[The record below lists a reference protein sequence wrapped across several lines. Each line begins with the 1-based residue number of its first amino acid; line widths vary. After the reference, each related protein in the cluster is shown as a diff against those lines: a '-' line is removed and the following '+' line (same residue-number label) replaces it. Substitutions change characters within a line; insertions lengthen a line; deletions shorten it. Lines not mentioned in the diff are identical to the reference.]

1 MKSILK
7 GIGAIVRYNHM
18 RKILHVYE
26 KNCMP
31 IRKISQLLY
40 TIYRKWL
47 LISTPTKW
55 KVDDICPLNSSGVE
69 NRPDCITN
77 WDVWKV
83 DENCPLNSSGVENR
97 PVYEKNCVP
106 IRKISQLLHTIYRN
120 WLLVN
125 VGKNHLKTPLNLICV
140 RVVVGVVRVVGTTN

>member
-31 IRKISQLLY
+31 IGKISQLLY

-47 LISTPTKW
+47 LISEPIKW
-55 KVDDICPLNSSGVE
+55 KVDEVCPLNFSL
-69 NRPDCITN
+69 
-77 WDVWKV
+77 VWQIMIDQEV
-83 DENCPLNSSGVENR
+83 VHDQAQSWSTVGQLWSTVR
-97 PVYEKNCVP
+97 RVY
-106 IRKISQLLHTIYRN
+106 R
-120 WLLVN
+120 
-125 VGKNHLKTPLNLICV
+125 
-140 RVVVGVVRVVGTTN
+140 

>member
-7 GIGAIVRYNHM
+7 GIGAIVKYNHM

-26 KNCMP
+26 KNSMP

-47 LISTPTKW
+47 LINAPCKW

-69 NRPDCITN
+69 NRPDKI
-77 WDVWKV
+77 
-83 DENCPLNSSGVENR
+83 
-97 PVYEKNCVP
+97 VYP
-106 IRKISQLLHTIYRN
+106 
-120 WLLVN
+120 
-125 VGKNHLKTPLNLICV
+125 
-140 RVVVGVVRVVGTTN
+140 

>member
-1 MKSILK
+1 
-7 GIGAIVRYNHM
+7 M
-18 RKILHVYE
+18 RKILRVYE
-26 KNCMP
+26 KSCIP
-31 IRKISQLLY
+31 IRKKSQLLY

-47 LISTPTKW
+47 LINAPTKW

-83 DENCPLNSSGVENR
+83 ENFPLNSSGVENR

-140 RVVVGVVRVVGTTN
+140 RVMVVVRGVTTN